1 MGSLLKL
8 LHSTHKK
15 GNIMEQSLLILLIL
29 AAGVVTTLYKGINIV
44 PQGEEWIVERLGKF
58 SRTLNPGLNIILP
71 YVEKVRERIS
81 TRDIILDIPQQEVI
95 TKDNAVILTNAI
107 AFVRVTKPQDA
118 IYGIEN
124 FKLAIQQLIM
134 TTLRSILGEMKLDE
148 ALSNRDH
155 IKAKLKDQ
163 IIDDVADW
171 GVTVKSVEIQDIN
184 PSQSMQASMERQA
197 AAERERR
204 AIETTAEGNKN
215 AAILEADGKLAA
227 AEREAKAQIALAN
240 ASAEAI
246 GKISAS
252 IQGQELPAMF
262 LLGDRYINSLEK
274 ISQSQ
279 NSKFVIYPADLQA
292 AIKGMLG
299 NAFKQ

>member
-1 MGSLLKL
+1 MEAL
-8 LHSTHKK
+8 
-15 GNIMEQSLLILLIL
+15 NIVVIAAL
-29 AAGVVTTLYKGINIV
+29 AVIITLYKGINIV
-44 PQGEEWIVERLGKF
+44 PQGEEWVVERLGKF
-58 SRTLNPGLNIILP
+58 SRTLVPGLNLIVP
-71 YVEKVRERIS
+71 YIETVRQKIT

-95 TKDNAVILTNAI
+95 TRDNAVILTNAI
-107 AFVRVTKPQDA
+107 AFVRVTKPENA
-118 IYGIEN
+118 LYGVEDFRI
-124 FKLAIQQLIM
+124 AIQQLIM
-134 TTLRSILGEMKLDE
+134 TTLRSILGEMTLDE
-148 ALSNRDH
+148 ALSNREH
-155 IKAKLKDQ
+155 IKTKLKDQ

-184 PSQSMQASMERQA
+184 PSSSMQESMERQA

-227 AEREAKAQIALAN
+227 AEREAKAQIALAS

-246 GKISAS
+246 RMISDN
-252 IQGQELPAMF
+252 IQDKELPAMF

-274 ISQSQ
+274 ISESQ
-279 NSKFVIYPADLQA
+279 NSKFVIYPADLQG

-299 NAFKQ
+299 SAFKK

>member
-1 MGSLLKL
+1 
-8 LHSTHKK
+8 
-15 GNIMEQSLLILLIL
+15 MEQSLLILLII
-29 AAGVVTTLYKGINIV
+29 AVGVVITLYKGINIV
-44 PQGEEWIVERLGKF
+44 PQGEEWVIERLGKF
-58 SRTLNPGLNIILP
+58 SRTLKPGLNIILP
-71 YVEKVRERIS
+71 YVEQVRTRIT

-95 TKDNAVILTNAI
+95 TKDNAVIQTNAVTFI
-107 AFVRVTKPQDA
+107 RVTKPQDA
-118 IYGIEN
+118 IYGVED
-124 FKLAIQQLIM
+124 FRLAIQQLVM

-148 ALSNRDH
+148 ALSNREH
-155 IKAKLKDQ
+155 IKAKLKEQ

-184 PSQSMQASMERQA
+184 PSPSMQASMERQA

-227 AEREAKAQIALAN
+227 ARREAEAQVALAN

-246 GKISAS
+246 GKISNS

-274 ISQSQ
+274 ISQSE
-279 NSKFVIYPADLQA
+279 NSKFVIYPADLQG

-299 NAFKQ
+299 NAFKK

>member
-1 MGSLLKL
+1 
-8 LHSTHKK
+8 
-15 GNIMEQSLLILLIL
+15 MEALQFGALNVVTIL
-29 AAGVVTTLYKGINIV
+29 AILVVITLYKGINIV
-44 PQGEEWIVERLGKF
+44 PQGEEWVVERLGKF
-58 SRTLNPGLNIILP
+58 SRTLTPGLNLIIP
-71 YVEKVRERIS
+71 YIDAVRQRIT

-95 TKDNAVILTNAI
+95 TKDNAVILTNAVT
-107 AFVRVTKPQDA
+107 FLRVTKPEA
-118 IYGIEN
+118 ALYGVED
-124 FKLAIQQLIM
+124 FRLAIQQLVM
-134 TTLRSILGEMKLDE
+134 TTLRSILGEMTLDE

-155 IKAKLKDQ
+155 IKTKLKDQ
-163 IIDDVADW
+163 IMDDVADW

-184 PSQSMQASMERQA
+184 PSASMQKAMEQQA

-204 AIETTAEGNKN
+204 AVETMAEGNKN

-246 GKISAS
+246 KMISEN
-252 IQGQELPAMF
+252 IQDKELPAMF

-274 ISQSQ
+274 ISQSE
-279 NSKFVIYPADLQA
+279 NSKFVIYPADLQG

-299 NAFKQ
+299 NVFKQ

>member
-1 MGSLLKL
+1 MEALQFGAL
-8 LHSTHKK
+8 
-15 GNIMEQSLLILLIL
+15 NIVTIL
-29 AAGVVTTLYKGINIV
+29 AILVVITLYKGINIV
-44 PQGEEWIVERLGKF
+44 PQGEEWVVERLGKF
-58 SRTLNPGLNIILP
+58 SRTLTPGLNLIVP
-71 YVEKVRERIS
+71 YIDAVRQKIT

-95 TKDNAVILTNAI
+95 TKDNAVILTNAVT
-107 AFVRVTKPQDA
+107 FLRVTKPEA
-118 IYGIEN
+118 ALYGVED
-124 FKLAIQQLIM
+124 FRLAIQQLVM
-134 TTLRSILGEMKLDE
+134 TTLRSILGEMTLDE

-155 IKAKLKDQ
+155 IKAKLKEQ

-184 PSQSMQASMERQA
+184 PSPSMQKAMEQQA

-204 AIETTAEGNKN
+204 AVETMAEGNKN

-227 AEREAKAQIALAN
+227 AEREAKAQIVLAD

-246 GKISAS
+246 KMISEN
-252 IQGQELPAMF
+252 IQDKELPAMF

-274 ISQSQ
+274 ISQSD
-279 NSKFVIYPADLQA
+279 NSKFVIYPADLQG

-299 NAFKQ
+299 NVFKK

>member
-1 MGSLLKL
+1 
-8 LHSTHKK
+8 
-15 GNIMEQSLLILLIL
+15 MEFTQIAVIL
-29 AAGVVTTLYKGINIV
+29 AVLVVVTLYKGINIV
-44 PQGEEWIVERLGKF
+44 PQGEEWLVERLGKF
-58 SRTLNPGLNIILP
+58 SRVLKPGLNIIVP
-71 YVEKVRERIS
+71 YIEAVRQKIT

-95 TKDNAVILTNAI
+95 TRDNAVILTNAV
-107 AFVRVTKPQDA
+107 AFVRVTKPENA
-118 IYGIEN
+118 LYGVEN
-124 FKLAIQQLIM
+124 FRVAIQQLVM
-134 TTLRSILGEMKLDE
+134 TTLRSILGEMTLDE

-155 IKAKLKDQ
+155 IKTKLKDQ

-184 PSQSMQASMERQA
+184 PSASMQESMERQA

-227 AEREAKAQIALAN
+227 AEREAKAQITLAN

-246 GKISAS
+246 KMISEN
-252 IQGQELPAMF
+252 IQDKELPAMF

-274 ISQSQ
+274 ISQSD
-279 NSKFVIYPADLQA
+279 NSKFVIYPADLQG

-299 NAFKQ
+299 NVFKK